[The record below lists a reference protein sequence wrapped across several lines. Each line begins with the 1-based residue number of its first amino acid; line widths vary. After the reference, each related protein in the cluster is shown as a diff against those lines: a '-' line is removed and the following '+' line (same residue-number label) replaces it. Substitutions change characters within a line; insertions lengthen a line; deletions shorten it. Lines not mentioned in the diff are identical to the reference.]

1 MTPPETS
8 ASFDLHEIAASF
20 PEHADTM
27 LLDRYLVDREQSS
40 ARVFRVYRPTPAH
53 FHQHCDEHLLVLSGR
68 GAFWMT
74 DPTHTIDFAPGT
86 FLFFHR
92 GTVHAMPFILEAPV
106 TFLAIDT
113 PRRALTDIHFVHPAD
128 GSPESFI
135 APSPAPSTSS

>member
-1 MTPPETS
+1 MKTSETS

-20 PEHADTM
+20 PDHADTM

-40 ARVFRVYRPTPAH
+40 TRVFRAYQPTPAH
-53 FHQHCDEHLLVLSGR
+53 FHQDCDEHLLVLSGR

-74 DPTHTIDFAPGT
+74 DPTNTIDFDPGT

-92 GTVHAMPFILEAPV
+92 GTVHAMPSLLEAPV

-113 PRRALTDIHFVHPAD
+113 PRRDPTDIHFLDPAE
-128 GSPESFI
+128 GSLQTFI
-135 APSPAPSTSS
+135 AALHTSPQSS